1 MSGFAKENLNLSME
15 MLLDSSKDN
24 SEVINKNE
32 KMLNYLNRNMTA
44 YMTKVMAKP
53 LSVEDDK
60 KIGSYFHVVSDLERV
75 GDYSENIMEY
85 AYKLREEDLSF
96 SVDAVKELEDVL
108 STLNKLFDV
117 TMEAFDKR
125 DVTLL
130 DSAAE
135 LEEQVDEITK
145 DLEIKH
151 IERVKFGRC
160 VAQVGSVYLQTVSN
174 LERVGDHVNNV
185 AFSITHYRKSKK
197 TVTSKI

>member
-1 MSGFAKENLNLSME
+1 
-15 MLLDSSKDN
+15 
-24 SEVINKNE
+24 
-32 KMLNYLNRNMTA
+32 MTA

-108 STLNKLFDV
+108 TTLNKLFDV

-197 TVTSKI
+197 TITSKI